1 MTVGLLLSF
10 LLCSLVV
17 FSADADTPPSTL
29 TLTAVIRDFSNA
41 NSNQPEAHPDFNSY
55 LCGVK
60 YGMIENVLS
69 EDHKPIYVRN
79 NCVYSKES
87 FDQWWTDTPGVNFAS
102 QYPLVAH
109 YDTSID
115 SYVFRDDNFFPIDGN
130 DAVGGFGNDWYS
142 HNFGFTLE
150 LNTKFTYESGQI
162 FSFTGDDDIWVFI
175 NDKLV
180 IDLGG
185 VHSPL
190 SASVNLDSLS
200 LTVGKEYDLDI
211 YFAERHVDGSSL
223 AFTTNIVL
231 IPEIPPNP
239 TTRAPTVQVVC
250 PEISTATMPSSTC
263 SRLVNFEV
271 VVSGDFKSVVVDYGD
286 GTTGTFSGPSPIRV
300 SHKYD
305 APGTYTVK
313 TVLDADDSSCESAV
327 TSSEIIVNGAV

>member
-1 MTVGLLLSF
+1 MAVALLLSF
-10 LLCSLVV
+10 LLCCSLV
-17 FSADADTPPSTL
+17 AGTPPSTL
-29 TLTAVIRDFSNA
+29 TLTAVVRDFSNW
-41 NSNQPEAHPDFNSY
+41 NSGQSQRHPDFNSY

-60 YGMIENVLS
+60 PGMIENVLS
-69 EDHKPIYVRN
+69 ADHKPIYVSN
-79 NCVYSKES
+79 NCVDSKES
-87 FDQWWTDTPGVNFAS
+87 FDQWWIDTPGVNIAS
-102 QYPLVAH
+102 QYALVAN
-109 YDTSID
+109 YDSSID
-115 SYVFRDDNFFPIDGN
+115 SYVFRDSYFFPIDGE
-130 DAVGGFGNDWYS
+130 GFGDDWYG

-190 SASVNLDSLS
+190 SASVNLDTLS
-200 LTVGKEYDLDI
+200 LTEGEEYDLDI

-231 IPEIPPNP
+231 VPEIPPNP
-239 TTRAPTVQVVC
+239 TTHAPTVEVVC
-250 PEISTATMPSSTC
+250 PELSTATMPSSTC

-271 VVSGDFKSVVVDYGD
+271 VVSGDLNGSQGVVVDYGD

-300 SHKYD
+300 SHTY
-305 APGTYTVK
+305 ATAGTYTVK

-327 TSSEIIVNGAV
+327 TSSKIIVN